1 MRRLAILTGTALLLL
16 TAASHAQDS
25 GIKAIDTVLVQGKAS
40 VGTKAPPD
48 WIPVRNPKNL
58 GLCVAYVLKGH
69 NFDDS
74 PSVIY
79 PRLVS
84 GRTIEQLVQA
94 SADHLKRSS
103 PSFRLEKKK
112 DFRSKKDVSFAVRY
126 FLNGPAPNRFEAVGY
141 LAYKGQLLIVVYS
154 NLSRKDFDKNIGA
167 FYAALDRVAP
177 YSSEINALSGSCLIP
192 KN

>member
-1 MRRLAILTGTALLLL
+1 MRRLAILTGAVLLLF
-16 TAASHAQDS
+16 TVASHAQNS

-40 VGTKAPPD
+40 IGTKAPLG
-48 WIPVRNPKNL
+48 WTPVRNPMNL
-58 GLCVAYVLKGH
+58 GICVAYVLKGH
-69 NFDDS
+69 GFDDS

-84 GRTIEQLVQA
+84 GRTIEDLVRE

-103 PSFRLEKKK
+103 PIFRLEKKK
-112 DFRSKKDVSFAVRY
+112 DYRSKQGVSFAVRH

-141 LAYKGQLLIVVYS
+141 HAYKGQLLIIVFS
-154 NLSRKDFDKNIGA
+154 NIERKDFDKNIAA
-167 FYAALDRVAP
+167 FYAALDRVTP
-177 YSSEINALSGSCLIP
+177 YSSEINALSGACLVP